1 MLLILLTSLVAL
13 CDLTVLKRLQ
23 LWHHFSANLKALLRY
38 TSVTT
43 GTGRR
48 RIRAPQLR
56 IC

>member
-43 GTGRR
+43 ETGRR